1 MDGNNVIPLHKNQKS
16 NTFDGILKGI
26 REKVVR
32 LNATENILTLDL
44 NSSNVFHINLKKNLI
59 NITFDKLPETDLSY
73 SAVLI
78 LKQDSY
84 GFRKAIFPENV
95 YWSFGETAVLA
106 TKPGYADVITL
117 MTFDGGETYY
127 ASHSLANLGK

>member
-1 MDGNNVIPLHKNQKS
+1 MDGTTNVIPLHKKQS
-16 NTFDGILKGI
+16 TFDGILKGI
-26 REKVVR
+26 RERVSR
-32 LNATENILTLDL
+32 LNASENILTLDL
-44 NSSNVFHINLKKNLI
+44 NSSNVFYINLRKNLI

-78 LKQDSY
+78 LKQDSQ
-84 GFRKAIFPENV
+84 GFRKVVFPENV
-95 YWSFGETAVLA
+95 LWSFGETAVLA